1 MQGSTKGYLHQK
13 LAKIKE
19 RMKTGDISLKD
30 AKEIVANAEGFTTDG
45 DTVKFTLEP
54 DVDLSSKVSPSTVD
68 TVINDPAFKG
78 DKAGSDYYMKQRGVG
93 LGQNVDNLI
102 ALQGGT
108 NADILDKTNRHD
120 VNMALIT
127 PGARLLSALAYKN
140 LIG

>member
-1 MQGSTKGYLHQK
+1 
-13 LAKIKE
+13 
-19 RMKTGDISLKD
+19 MKTGDISLKD

-68 TVINDPAFKG
+68 TVINDPALI
-78 DKAGSDYYMKQRGVG
+78 DKAGSEFYMKQRGVG

-102 ALQGGT
+102 AMQGGT
-108 NADILDKTNRHD
+108 NADILDKTNRHA